1 MSAEV
6 ERHRVP
12 RRIIVVVV
20 LTYIGGIL
28 DILAGIVIILLRYDA
43 VVEEAGEQLLMS
55 LLGAAIILIGLLTV
69 AMASGLTRGRNSAR
83 IFVTALMALSLVVSA
98 TDFVREPS
106 SPWRLAIDV
115 VVSVLV
121 ILALWVGKGGRFFR
135 RARSAAPAPSA

>member
-20 LTYIGGIL
+20 LTYIAGIL
-28 DILAGIVIILLRYDA
+28 DIIGGIVLILLRYDA

-55 LLGAAIILIGLLTV
+55 LLGAALILIGLLTV

-83 IFVTALMALSLVVSA
+83 IFVTALMALSLVVSV
-98 TDFVREPS
+98 TDFVRDQS

-115 VVSVLV
+115 AVSALV

-135 RARSAAPAPSA
+135 RSRSPSQAPSA

>member
-28 DILAGIVIILLRYDA
+28 DILAGIVLILLRYDA

-98 TDFVREPS
+98 TDFVRDPS